1 MNPDL
6 ILRRAAEFQKMTD
19 PDDALSRLVNRVLE
33 ETELS
38 EEELDFVAAAAQ
50 PLPAQDKPGDK
61 KR

>member
-1 MNPDL
+1 MEPDL

-50 PLPAQDKPGDK
+50 PLSAQDKPGDK